1 MYDLVLR
8 EKAITPVAGRGRSAL
23 YGKLAATS
31 VVALSLL
38 AFAAQPAAALGTSDS
53 FADLAEKV
61 SPAVVNIAVEKNISG
76 VDYSAENMPEGG
88 GREFFKRFFGDR
100 SPNSHMPE
108 GSPGGQPR
116 QTTGVGSGFIIDEDG
131 YVVTNHHVIDGAS
144 KITVT
149 LADGRTMEAEL
160 VGSDRRTDLAL
171 LKIEAEADLPFVE
184 FGESEEVRVG
194 DWVMAVGNPFGL
206 GGTVTVGVVSAR
218 GRDLRG
224 GSLVDYVQI
233 DAPINRGNSGGP
245 TFNQEGEVI
254 GINTAI
260 FSPSGGSVGIG
271 FAIPADTAEDI
282 IDDLKDDGKV
292 ARGWLGVRIQPVTAE
307 IAEGFGL
314 DEDKGALVSKVEAD
328 SPAEKAGLKVGDV
341 ILAWDGEEIERF
353 RDLPRYVAA
362 SKAESEVQVKLWR
375 DRAETSISVTTG
387 LLKVE
392 QVAAL
397 MAPEAEKE
405 ATDEVTLPDSGMTLA
420 ELNDER
426 RQILGLDEEMSGV
439 LVVSVAPDS
448 AAAEAGFTAGD
459 IIASVNLAEVST
471 PAAVIEAVEL
481 SRESGFEMVPVLV
494 SRSGDQRFVS
504 LRVEAA

>member
-1 MYDLVLR
+1 MHDLVLR
-8 EKAITPVAGRGRSAL
+8 EKAITPVSGRGRSAL

-38 AFAAQPAAALGTSDS
+38 AFAAQPAAARGAPDS

-76 VDYSAENMPEGG
+76 VGYSPENMPEGG

-160 VGSDRRTDLAL
+160 VGSDQRTDLAL
-171 LKIEAEADLPFVE
+171 LKIEAEADFPFVE

-314 DEDKGALVSKVEAD
+314 DEDKGALVSKVEAN
-328 SPAEKAGLKVGDV
+328 SPAAKAGLKVGDV

-397 MAPEAEKE
+397 MAPEAKKE

-439 LVVSVAPDS
+439 LVVSVAPGS

>member
-76 VDYSAENMPEGG
+76 VGYSAENMPEGG

-160 VGSDRRTDLAL
+160 VGSDQRTDLAL

-328 SPAEKAGLKVGDV
+328 SPAAEAGLKVGDV

-387 LLKVE
+387 LLEVE
-392 QVAAL
+392 QTAAL
-397 MAPEAEKE
+397 MAPEVKKE